1 MKPAERDMV
10 CKPVLN
16 NHDRQSG
23 VGVGVGALL
32 VGTKS
37 DCHQYKDFGGCGD
50 VVV

>member
-1 MKPAERDMV
+1 MKPSERDMV

-23 VGVGVGALL
+23 VWVGALL
-32 VGTKS
+32 VGTKY